1 MGRLRISVS
10 VNLLDLVNLSV
21 DNGLTLKGAWEK
33 LERLKAS
40 LARGKRLMVA
50 LSGGVDS
57 AFLLK
62 VASQVLGSGVV
73 AVTAVSPLRHR
84 REVEEAEELAK
95 EMGAR
100 LLKLQTDEL
109 SDPAFRDNPPER
121 CYLCKK
127 ALFLRV
133 LRVASEEGIREVAD
147 GSNLDDL
154 QGDRPGMQALR
165 ELGIRSPLLEVGLK
179 KAEIRA
185 LAKEL
190 GLRIWNK
197 PPESCLATRVP
208 FGIPLDED
216 LLRRIGG
223 AEEDLRASGL
233 NLVRVRY
240 RPEGAVVEVGRSER
254 DLAEGRRGIIGGALE
269 RWGLGPLLRIEVYKG
284 VE

>member
-1 MGRLRISVS
+1 M
-10 VNLLDLVNLSV
+10 LDLINLSV

-50 LSGGVDS
+50 FSGGVDS
-57 AFLLK
+57 ALLLK
-62 VASQVLGSGVV
+62 VASQVLGSRVV

-84 REVEEAEELAK
+84 REVEEAEALAK
-95 EMGAR
+95 EMGVR

-109 SDPAFRDNPPER
+109 SDPAFRNNPPER

-133 LRVASEEGIREVAD
+133 LRVASEEGIREVAE

-179 KAEIRA
+179 KAEIRV

-216 LLRRIGG
+216 LLRRIGR

-240 RPEGAVVEVGRSER
+240 RAEGAVVEVGRSER